1 LIISAHL
8 SQLDE
13 IVSIE
18 NSSFEKP
25 WTRNQIKGDIQA
37 NISSENWVYTLD
49 GKVVG
54 YILGSM
60 DWGNGHIVSLAV
72 KKEYRG
78 FGIGTSLLK
87 TLENYYFNIANCNY
101 IVLEVRVSNIV
112 ARKFYYKMGYRDR
125 KLLPKYYED
134 GEDAILMIKKKPN
147 AKGPLI
153 ITLW

>member
-1 LIISAHL
+1 MIISAHL

-54 YILGSM
+54 YI
-60 DWGNGHIVSLAV
+60 
-72 KKEYRG
+72 
-78 FGIGTSLLK
+78 FGWISKNKFQLH
-87 TLENYYFNIANCNY
+87 NIAVHPDHLRKKIGKKLIKHIIL
-101 IVLEVRVSNIV
+101 IVADQKVNVILLEVSVNNFS
-112 ARKFYYKMGYRDR
+112 ARKCYQSLGFVQTGIRKDYYSKGD
-125 KLLPKYYED
+125 
-134 GEDAILMIKKKPN
+134 DAILYNLEIN
-147 AKGPLI
+147 
-153 ITLW
+153 

>member
-1 LIISAHL
+1 MIISAHL

-54 YILGSM
+54 YI
-60 DWGNGHIVSLAV
+60 
-72 KKEYRG
+72 
-78 FGIGTSLLK
+78 FGWISQNK
-87 TLENYYFNIANCNY
+87 FYVHNIAVHSDHLRKKIGKKLIKHIIL
-101 IVLEVRVSNIV
+101 IVADQKVNVILLEVSVNNFS
-112 ARKFYYKMGYRDR
+112 ARKCYQSLGFVQTGIRKDYYSKGD
-125 KLLPKYYED
+125 
-134 GEDAILMIKKKPN
+134 DAILYNLEIN
-147 AKGPLI
+147 
-153 ITLW
+153 

>member
-1 LIISAHL
+1 MIISAHL

-54 YILGSM
+54 YI
-60 DWGNGHIVSLAV
+60 
-72 KKEYRG
+72 
-78 FGIGTSLLK
+78 FGWISQNKFHLL
-87 TLENYYFNIANCNY
+87 NIAVHPDNLRKIIGKKLIKHIIL
-101 IVLEVRVSNIV
+101 IVADQKVNVILLEVSVNNISV
-112 ARKFYYKMGYRDR
+112 RKCYQSLCFVQTGIRKDYYSKGD
-125 KLLPKYYED
+125 
-134 GEDAILMIKKKPN
+134 DAILYNLEIN
-147 AKGPLI
+147 
-153 ITLW
+153 

>member
-1 LIISAHL
+1 MIISAHL

-54 YILGSM
+54 YI
-60 DWGNGHIVSLAV
+60 
-72 KKEYRG
+72 
-78 FGIGTSLLK
+78 FGWISQNKFHLH
-87 TLENYYFNIANCNY
+87 NIAVHPDHLRKKIGKKLINHIISRVADQKVNV
-101 IVLEVRVSNIV
+101 ILLEVSVNNFS
-112 ARKFYYKMGYRDR
+112 ARKCYQSLG
-125 KLLPKYYED
+125 
-134 GEDAILMIKKKPN
+134 IV
-147 AKGPLI
+147 
-153 ITLW
+153 

>member
-1 LIISAHL
+1 MIIRRFLSKDLDAVEEIEKEAFKNPYPTELILGIWSMYPNCFYVA
-8 SQLDE
+8 E
-13 IVSIE
+13 I
-18 NSSFEKP
+18 
-25 WTRNQIKGDIQA
+25 
-37 NISSENWVYTLD
+37 D

-78 FGIGTSLLK
+78 LGIGTALLK
-87 TLENYYFNIANCNY
+87 TLEDYYFNIANCNY
-101 IVLEVRVSNIV
+101 IVLEVRVSNTA
-112 ARKFYYKMGYRDR
+112 ARKFYYRMGYRDR

-134 GEDAILMIKKKPN
+134 EEDAILMIKKRAN

>member
-1 LIISAHL
+1 MYPNCFYVA
-8 SQLDE
+8 E
-13 IVSIE
+13 I
-18 NSSFEKP
+18 
-25 WTRNQIKGDIQA
+25 
-37 NISSENWVYTLD
+37 D
-49 GKVVG
+49 GRVVG

-60 DWGNGHIVSLAV
+60 DWGNGHIISLAV
-72 KKEYRG
+72 KKECRG
-78 FGIGTSLLK
+78 LGIGTALLK

-101 IVLEVRVSNIV
+101 IVLEVRVSNV
-112 ARKFYYKMGYRDR
+112 LARRFYYRMGYRDR